1 MFIGNMAKQT
11 PEEQKDGNSHPVES
25 AFGALQEVIG
35 QFGKIATDN
44 LANANERMDSQSQ
57 SE

>member
-1 MFIGNMAKQT
+1 MFIGNMAKQA

-44 LANANERMDSQSQ
+44 LANANEGSQGQSQ
-57 SE
+57 